1 MTSARRGGGRSAVAV
16 GGAVALLLTMGA
28 CGGGGGESVTV
39 AANKALGPLSADAVK
54 DLAFEVTAK
63 KLDDVKLTMDG
74 QPVTGSVEG
83 AKLVFRPSNVTEGK
97 HTFAAAAGTGK
108 AQESA
113 FELDTVAPI
122 VAVDKQDKVDADSP
136 FTLTGSIEGATA
148 VKVDDKDVTLDAGKF
163 KVDYAKAPLAVKIW
177 ASDAAGNVTE
187 QTVNLGAGGVAG
199 VRAAHIMSYDWANAS
214 LRDPILALIKE
225 KKLDTVQLDIKDE
238 DGNVGYDSKVPLAV
252 EAETTKHKGYDAAEA
267 VKTIHDLGAKVVGRI
282 VAFRDPRLGKWAVE
296 HGKMDYVIQNTS
308 GGAYS
313 AGNYGVAAFT
323 NFANPDVIEYNAA
336 LGEEAAKLGFD
347 GIMYDY
353 VRKPEN
359 QGQVYPGIGSR
370 TPSQAMVDF
379 VKTASDRIRAAGAQA
394 GVAVFGVAAFTPA
407 LIAQD
412 VPGMAQHVDFM
423 APMIYP
429 SHWGKGEYSVASPV
443 NQPYDIVKRSLM
455 DFNRLVIGTKCQII
469 PWIQNF
475 SWPIPYSAADVGAQ
489 IRAAKDVGINSFY
502 LWNDSS
508 KVGLGAP
515 ALEARDASTDAPG
528 ELVYS
533 INKPGNTSDGT
544 KDMAKAKTF
553 IDAWTAYVDG
563 GRQGTFAN
571 PLEAVT
577 APATASTP
585 APSPT
590 ASATTAP

>member
-1 MTSARRGGGRSAVAV
+1 MTSSKRGTARRAVAATGV
-16 GGAVALLLTMGA
+16 VALLMTVGA
-28 CGGGGGESVTV
+28 CGTGGDSAVTV
-39 AANKALGPLSADAVK
+39 AANKEMGPLSADAVK

-63 KLDDVKLTMDG
+63 NLDEIKLTMDG
-74 QPVTGSVEG
+74 KDVTGSREG
-83 AKLVFRPSNVTEGK
+83 DKLVFKPSDVAEGK
-97 HTFAAAAGTGK
+97 HTFAAAPKSGK
-108 AQESA
+108 AEERA

-122 VAVDKQDKVDADSP
+122 LTVDAHDKVEADKP
-136 FTLTGSIEGATA
+136 FTLTGSIEGANA
-148 VKVDDKDVTLDAGKF
+148 VKVDDKDVKLDAGKF
-163 KVDYAKAPLAVKIW
+163 KVDFDKAPTAVKVW
-177 ASDAAGNVTE
+177 ASDAAGNVIE
-187 QTVNLGAGGVAG
+187 QTVNLAGGGMAG
-199 VRAAHIMSYDWANAS
+199 VRAAHIMSYDWPNAEK
-214 LRDPILALIKE
+214 RDPILALIKE

-252 EAETTKHKGYDAAEA
+252 EADTIKHKSYDAAEA

-313 AGNYGVAAFT
+313 AGNYGTAAFT
-323 NFANPDVIEYNAA
+323 NFANADVIEYNVA

-353 VRKPEN
+353 IRKPEN
-359 QGQVYPGIGSR
+359 SGQVYPGIGSR
-370 TPSQAMVDF
+370 TPSQAIVDF
-379 VKTASDRIRAAGAQA
+379 VAKAAPRIRAAGAQA
-394 GVAVFGVAAFTPA
+394 GAAVFGVAAFTPT

-412 VPGMAQHVDFM
+412 VPGMAKHLDFIS
-423 APMIYP
+423 PMTYP

-455 DFNRLVIGTKCQII
+455 DFNRLMIGTDCMVI

-475 SWPIPYSAADVGAQ
+475 SWPIPYSASDVGAQ

-515 ALEARDASTDAPG
+515 ALEARDASTDANG

-533 INKPGNTSDGT
+533 INKPGNNSEGT
-544 KDMAKAKTF
+544 KDLEKAKSVF
-553 IDAWTAYVDG
+553 DAYQAWIAGGKTGVFHNPLDG
-563 GRQGTFAN
+563 G
-571 PLEAVT
+571 
-577 APATASTP
+577 
-585 APSPT
+585 T
-590 ASATTAP
+590 ASATSAPTSAPTPAATTKP